1 MLIPFEFNSYATLF
15 LLLIV
20 APILEELIFRFAL
33 WEAVSDYVKSEELQ
47 IWISSLLFALGHLV
61 SMYLLPPDYRPFV
74 LYQSVYVIILGFGV
88 SQMRIK
94 TGSLTGSI
102 LIHFLFNLG
111 FYLGSLA

>member
-1 MLIPFEFNSYATLF
+1 
-15 LLLIV
+15 LLLV

-33 WEAVSDYVKSEELQ
+33 WEAVSDFIKNEELQ
-47 IWISSLLFALGHLV
+47 VWISSLFFSLGHLV
-61 SMYLLPPDYRPFV
+61 AMYMLSPDFRPFV
-74 LYQSVYVIILGFGV
+74 LYQSMYVIILGFGV

-94 TGSLTGSI
+94 TGGVLGSI